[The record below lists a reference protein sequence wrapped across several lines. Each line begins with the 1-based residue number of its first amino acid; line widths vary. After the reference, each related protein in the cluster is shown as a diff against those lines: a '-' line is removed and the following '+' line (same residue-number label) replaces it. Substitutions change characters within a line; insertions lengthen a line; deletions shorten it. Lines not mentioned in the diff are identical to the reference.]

1 MCTPRRS
8 IRKAMFAMLGLAL
21 FASAGSVFAQ
31 DDAQGAQ
38 NDPPDRVARLSYLR
52 GDVSFQPSGDEDWVQ
67 ADLNRPLATGDKLFT
82 DQGGRAELEVGAATL
97 RLDAQSSFDILNLND
112 TAAQTELTQGVMN
125 LHVRRVFEGQSYEV
139 DTPTLAFVITQP
151 GDYRVDIAPDGTST
165 MVTVFSGAGDVY
177 GENNASYSVRAGS
190 SVRFHDSA
198 LHDYEVLDLP
208 RADDF
213 DGWVQSRND
222 RYEHAPS
229 RQYVSEDVIGYADL
243 DDYGGWN
250 DVPEYGH
257 VWYPTNVAVGWAPY
271 RDGHWSWV
279 DPWGWTWVDSA
290 AWGFAPFHYG
300 RWVNAG
306 DRWGWCP
313 GQIGVRPIYAPALVG
328 FVGGAGWGIGVS
340 TGPVGWFPLG
350 PRDVFVPWY
359 HTSRNYFTNV
369 NVRNTTIINNTNITN
384 VYNNYSRGGPINNA
398 NYAYRTNANAVT
410 AVSREAFVGSRAVNA
425 ARVQVNENQL
435 RNANVVSRVGIAPER
450 ASFVAA
456 NAARARAVP
465 TAQTLD
471 RRVIARTP
479 PPPRAAPVT
488 ARIDAIKRNNGQ
500 PLGTQQMRQIAP
512 AATAGATAVAGRG
525 QPQRVT
531 VVGQGGPKPQPLPL
545 RGTVNAAGAQTGAQT
560 GVPLRGTPGANP
572 RAPITTSPATN
583 NANANVNGRTQ
594 TTTNHNATGQGGQT
608 PNGNGVP
615 SSRFAPHP
623 GQTGQTGQTGG
634 QPRTNTSQ
642 SAVTTRTG
650 TPSNNAAT
658 VHDRTTNGR
667 VTGNGSQNPAS
678 TNTINN
684 NNAAHRT
691 TTVHAPQTGVQNG
704 NPPRVE
710 RKTVTD
716 PSLHNPNN
724 ATTNSN
730 GSQPHYTPRT
740 ESRGVQQQQ
749 MQQQHTPPPTRNVSP
764 PPQPQVQHAPVPQEH
779 RAPPPRDTSKKDKDN
794 KDDGGHHGVDP
805 KVKQATPRSRGVAFL
820 CIRPP
825 RRLE

>member
-8 IRKAMFAMLGLAL
+8 IRKATFAMLGLAL

-52 GDVSFQPSGDEDWVQ
+52 GDVSFQPSGNDDWVQ

-82 DQGGRAELEVGAATL
+82 DQGGRAEMEVGAATL

-112 TAAQTELTQGVMN
+112 NVAQTELTQGVMN

-139 DTPTLAFVITQP
+139 DTPTLAFAITQP

-165 MVTVFSGAGDVY
+165 MVTVFKGGGDVY
-177 GENNASYSVRAGS
+177 GENNASYSVRAGQS
-190 SVRFHDSA
+190 YRFHDSA

-208 RADDF
+208 RGDDF

-222 RYEHAPS
+222 RYEHAAS

-257 VWYPTNVAVGWAPY
+257 VWYPTNVEAGWAPY

-279 DPWGWTWVDSA
+279 DPWGWTWIDQA

-300 RWVNAG
+300 RWVYAS

-313 GQIGVRPIYAPALVG
+313 GQIAARPIYAPALVG
-328 FVGGAGWGIGVS
+328 FVGGAGWGIGIS

-359 HTSRNYFTNV
+359 HASHNYFTNV

-398 NYAYRTNANAVT
+398 NYAYRTNAAAVT

-456 NAARARAVP
+456 NAAKARAVP

-500 PLGTQQMRQIAP
+500 PLATQQLRQIAP
-512 AATAGATAVAGRG
+512 ATTAAAGAAAVAGRG

-531 VVGQGGPKPQPLPL
+531 VVGQGGAKPQPLPL
-545 RGTVNAAGAQTGAQT
+545 RGTVNANGVNANGAQTGQT
-560 GVPLRGTPGANP
+560 GVMQRGTPP
-572 RAPITTSPATN
+572 KTITTSPAN
-583 NANANVNGRTQ
+583 NANGTVNGRTQ
-594 TTTNHNATGQGGQT
+594 TTTTRNPTVQQGQKPT
-608 PNGNGVP
+608 NNGVP
-615 SSRFAPHP
+615 SSQFAPHP
-623 GQTGQTGQTGG
+623 GQ
-634 QPRTNTSQ
+634 PRTTTNNEGVVTRNPNTPNS
-642 SAVTTRTG
+642 
-650 TPSNNAAT
+650 AT
-658 VHDRTTNGR
+658 VHDKTVNGR
-667 VTGNGSQNPAS
+667 TVNGSQTNGSQTRS
-678 TNTINN
+678 TTTTN
-684 NNAAHRT
+684 NNAVSNNTGHGNA
-691 TTVHAPQTGVQNG
+691 TVHAPTQTHTPQAERKVINDSSTHNPNG
-704 NPPRVE
+704 NPN
-710 RKTVTD
+710 TN
-716 PSLHNPNN
+716 NP
-724 ATTNSN
+724 N
-730 GSQPHYTPRT
+730 GSQSHYTPRT

-749 MQQQHTPPPTRNVSP
+749 QQHVQQQTPRTYTPAQPQTHVA
-764 PPQPQVQHAPVPQEH
+764 PPQPQVQHAPVQQEH
-779 RAPPPRDTSKKDKDN
+779 RAPPARDTSKKDKDN
-794 KDDGGHHGVDP
+794 KDKDDGGH
-805 KVKQATPRSRGVAFL
+805 R
-820 CIRPP
+820 
-825 RRLE
+825 